1 MNNPIITASGAIPAY
16 ACVKVSTS
24 GSERVEVATSAADVV
39 FAVTLAAN
47 TASGAAVN
55 FQTTDSQLDIF
66 TLKAAGTIGI
76 GQYVVPTTNGTVA
89 AATTG
94 PFVAL
99 EAATIG
105 QTFTARKFNAGAT
118 ANFLAPGTG
127 TITRTLD
134 SKLSDVI
141 SVKDY
146 GATGDGTTNDTTF
159 IQAAL
164 DANAGKSVYFPLGT
178 YRTTSRLI
186 VAANTTLI
194 GDDRKAVIDVQP
206 AHAPIP
212 NGSSGAAALTFNNG
226 FELGGNGITFD
237 GLWIKGTNEAKYR
250 VGDLT
255 KRDEYASGIRG
266 SNKHD
271 VVIKNCTFQEFG
283 NGVFFVGGNNYKII
297 DNYFFGGR
305 QMGAANQIA
314 NTHDIWMNGSSPAGG
329 PSKGLRGIISRNHC
343 FGNSDSAIAVAIESG
358 DADVIISENI
368 CEPFQVDGV
377 SAVVNLAPAD
387 PAVDV
392 PLSDPVLNDPTLNKT
407 RYSIVVSY
415 VSGGL
420 KSRIVVSNNI
430 IRNYSLMGI
439 YANASVESPLLEGS
453 EVVIIGNTVTNGGGN
468 LLYPSATSLK
478 AGIWVNCNG
487 GKTVSGNLIAD
498 HASCGIQINGAAGD
512 PSNVFATPVITGNTI
527 LRTIRDPLVTN
538 PATTSGSGIA
548 IFGTTVYNVLVTS
561 NRIFNSAGN
570 AIQADGT
577 STAAGNLR
585 IDSNLISHNNLLGAI
600 LITITAGG
608 KDCFVSNNSIT
619 GTDAVEPN
627 AGRNAGIWFNG
638 RVHCT
643 GNIITTFNR
652 GIQSTITAR
661 TTDLI
666 CANNSMKNMVFGV
679 CGNDVLGPWLVSNNT
694 FTNISNNAC
703 HAAPYQGMMV
713 RESMTST
720 GTKAD
725 IIQVTGTAPP
735 TTGTW
740 VRGDYVKNSNPSLT
754 NPKGWY
760 CTANGTPGTW
770 VSEGAL

>member
-39 FAVTLAAN
+39 FGVTLAGN
-47 TASGAAVN
+47 TESGGAVN

-66 TLKAAGTIGI
+66 TLKAAGNIAI
-76 GQYVVPTTNGTVA
+76 GQYVVPTTNGTVIG
-89 AATTG
+89 ATTG

-99 EAATIG
+99 DPATIG

-134 SKLSDVI
+134 SKLADVI

-178 YRTTSRLI
+178 YRTTSQLV

-255 KRDEYASGIRG
+255 KRDEYAAGIRG
-266 SNKHD
+266 LNKHD
-271 VVIKNCTFQEFG
+271 VVIKNCTFQQFG
-283 NGVFFVGGNNYKII
+283 NGVFFVGGNNYKVI

-314 NTHDIWMNGSSPAGG
+314 NTHDIFMNGQGG
-329 PSKGLRGIISRNHC
+329 ASVNKGFRGIISRNHC
-343 FGNSDSAIAVAIESG
+343 FGNSDSAIAVSIEAG
-358 DADVIISENI
+358 DADVIISENV

-377 SAVVNLAPAD
+377 SALVHLPPTID
-387 PAVDV
+387 PTVDV
-392 PLSDPVLNDPTLNKT
+392 TLADPVLNDPTLNKT
-407 RYSIVVSY
+407 RYAIVVSY
-415 VSGGL
+415 TAGGP

-430 IRNYSLMGI
+430 IRNHSLMGI
-439 YANASVESPLLEGS
+439 YANSSVDSPLREGS
-453 EVVIIGNTVTNGGGN
+453 EVVIIGNIVTNGGGN

-478 AGIWVNCNG
+478 AGIWVNCSG

-498 HASCGIQINGAAGD
+498 HASLGIAVYGPAGD
-512 PSNVFATPVITGNTI
+512 PSNVFATPVVTGNTI

-538 PATTSGSGIA
+538 PATTSGSGMGL
-548 IFGTTVYNVLVTS
+548 FGSTVHSVLVTS

-570 AIQADGT
+570 GIQADCT
-577 STAAGNLR
+577 STAGGNLK
-585 IDSNLISHNNLLGAI
+585 IDSNLISHNNLLGGI
-600 LITITAGG
+600 VISVLAGG

-619 GTDAVEPN
+619 GTDAIESN
-627 AGRNAGIWFNG
+627 GGRNAGIWFSG

-652 GIQSTITAR
+652 GIQSGITAR

-703 HAAPYQGMMV
+703 HASPYQGMMV

-740 VRGDYVKNSNPSLT
+740 VRGDYVKNSNPAVLSA
-754 NPKGWY
+754 KGWY
-760 CTANGTPGTW
+760 CTVNGAPGTW